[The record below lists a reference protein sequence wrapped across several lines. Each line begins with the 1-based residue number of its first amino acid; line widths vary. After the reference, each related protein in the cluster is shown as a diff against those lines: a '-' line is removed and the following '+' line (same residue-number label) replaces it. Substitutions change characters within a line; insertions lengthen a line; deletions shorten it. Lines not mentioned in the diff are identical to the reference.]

1 MHEDE
6 LWGYLV
12 DFDATLFTLPEVVA
26 QLNAAGLLVE
36 QAVERDPYAPEVE
49 YQSRRGY
56 ILARRPGDEAP
67 QINR

>member
-1 MHEDE
+1 M
-6 LWGYLV
+6 
-12 DFDATLFTLPEVVA
+12 DFDATLFTLPEVLERVTE
-26 QLNAAGLLVE
+26 AGLLTE

-56 ILARRPGDEAP
+56 ILARRPLDEAQ